1 MVHLKGNPKEAGRV
15 GECVKALLVSGIY
28 PPDIGGPAS
37 YIPRLATRLSELG
50 FEVHII
56 SLTDGPNEILKEDF
70 AAVHLI
76 PRNSHKILRIFRVIH
91 QLILWGKS
99 SNFLFANGLYEE
111 VAIASFLLRKKFV
124 FKIVGDPIW
133 ERYQNSGMDIE
144 IQDFLNFNLP
154 KKFLIQGKIFKWSI
168 SRSSKVTTPSAGLAK
183 VIQERYKVEKI
194 SVIANGVKEK
204 NYIQN
209 HNYEYDLVS
218 VSRLVSWK
226 RIELLISLSIKE
238 NLSLVVIGDGPERDR
253 LFQQTQN
260 GRNRIIFTGNLRS
273 EGVHDYLKK
282 SRVFAL
288 LSEYEGM
295 SFSLLEAMM
304 AGKRILTSDISGNN
318 EVLGKSIFAKRV
330 NPLDFESLV
339 KAALEL
345 LPDTKEN
352 FSRERDAHAWAKD
365 NFSESLQIEKMI
377 RYCPGNSHD

>member
-1 MVHLKGNPKEAGRV
+1 
-15 GECVKALLVSGIY
+15 
-28 PPDIGGPAS
+28 
-37 YIPRLATRLSELG
+37 
-50 FEVHII
+50 
-56 SLTDGPNEILKEDF
+56 
-70 AAVHLI
+70 
-76 PRNSHKILRIFRVIH
+76 
-91 QLILWGKS
+91 
-99 SNFLFANGLYEE
+99 
-111 VAIASFLLRKKFV
+111 
-124 FKIVGDPIW
+124 
-133 ERYQNSGMDIE
+133 
-144 IQDFLNFNLP
+144 
-154 KKFLIQGKIFKWSI
+154 
-168 SRSSKVTTPSAGLAK
+168 

>member
-1 MVHLKGNPKEAGRV
+1 
-15 GECVKALLVSGIY
+15 VKALLVSGIY

-37 YIPRLATRLSELG
+37 YVPRLAARLSELG

-56 SLTDGPNEILKEDF
+56 SLTDGPREILKEDF
-70 AAVHLI
+70 AVVHLI
-76 PRNSHKILRIFRVIH
+76 PRNSRKILRILRVVY
-91 QLILWGKS
+91 QLILQGKS

-133 ERYQNSGMDIE
+133 ERYQNSGMNIG
-144 IQDFLNFNLP
+144 IQNFLNFTLP

-183 VIQERYKVEKI
+183 VIQERYGVEKI
-194 SVIANGVKEK
+194 SVIENGVKEK
-204 NYIQN
+204 NYIEN

-226 RIELLISLSIKE
+226 RIELLISLATEE

-253 LFQQTQN
+253 LFQQTHKS
-260 GRNRIIFTGNLRS
+260 RDRIIFTGNLRK
-273 EGVHDYLKK
+273 EDVQEYLKK

-304 AGKRILTSDISGNN
+304 AGKRILTSDIPGNN

-339 KAALEL
+339 KAALIL
-345 LPDTKEN
+345 LPDTEEN
-352 FSRERDAHAWAKD
+352 FSREKDAQTWAKD
-365 NFSESLQIEKMI
+365 KFSESLQVEKMI
-377 RYCPGNSHD
+377 QFCSGNSND